1 MFYVVSPEIL
11 INKVFWLISCL
22 LVWLFTANL
31 EVLLKF
37 FFVFVFYFCIRSVK
51 VGCFCTNLST
61 FPDVC
66 ELRALLVF
74 SWCRHCHLWFWEV
87 GDHGSDDFLLQDAED
102 GVTISLSVPVAFFQ
116 HLQTK
121 RPTSSIHCLP
131 AVFTNSVPKTQ
142 QIISWVWWSVQ
153 FDFFLLLFF
162 FKTVLVVDK
171 LISNIYYFPL

>member
-22 LVWLFTANL
+22 LVWLFTANS

-37 FFVFVFYFCIRSVK
+37 FFFAFGLSKSVVFAQIWA
-51 VGCFCTNLST
+51 L
-61 FPDVC
+61 FPYVC

-74 SWCRHCHLWFWEV
+74 SWSSLQTLPPLVLGNQRPRVRKF
-87 GDHGSDDFLLQDAED
+87 SLQDAEELQHFCD
-102 GVTISLSVPVAFFQ
+102 SVTILLSVPVAFFQ

-131 AVFTNSVPKTQ
+131 AVFTNTVAKTQ

-153 FDFFLLLFF
+153 FDFCFF
-162 FKTVLVVDK
+162 FSLR
-171 LISNIYYFPL
+171 LF

>member
-22 LVWLFTANL
+22 LVWLFTANS

-37 FFVFVFYFCIRSVK
+37 FCFVFFRSVK

-87 GDHGSDDFLLQDAED
+87 RDHGSEDFRCRTQKMVSPSRSVSQLPFFSICKPRGRLQVSTACLQFSQILYPKLSKLFHESDE
-102 GVTISLSVPVAFFQ
+102 VFSL
-116 HLQTK
+116 
-121 RPTSSIHCLP
+121 I
-131 AVFTNSVPKTQ
+131 
-142 QIISWVWWSVQ
+142 
-153 FDFFLLLFF
+153 FF
-162 FKTVLVVDK
+162 FFF
-171 LISNIYYFPL
+171 FPLRLF

>member
-37 FFVFVFYFCIRSVK
+37 FLFLFFIFAFGLSKLVVFAQIWALFLMS
-51 VGCFCTNLST
+51 
-61 FPDVC
+61 

-87 GDHGSDDFLLQDAED
+87 GDHTGQTIFCCRTQKMVSPSRSVSQLPFFSICKPRGRLQVSTACLRFSQILYPKLSKLFHESDEVF
-102 GVTISLSVPVAFFQ
+102 SL
-116 HLQTK
+116 
-121 RPTSSIHCLP
+121 I
-131 AVFTNSVPKTQ
+131 
-142 QIISWVWWSVQ
+142 
-153 FDFFLLLFF
+153 FF
-162 FKTVLVVDK
+162 FFFFSLR
-171 LISNIYYFPL
+171 LF